1 VWFCFPNPW
10 APWVPEKVINIKI
23 GCPFWKPHLG
33 NCDFLQ
39 FFDLEKVANYFRKN
53 VFYALKKQAFP
64 SFSEEQFQEMAKN
77 LRKNKS
83 DDHFVI

>member
-1 VWFCFPNPW
+1 MWFCFPIPW

-23 GCPFWKPHLG
+23 DCPLLEPHLG

-39 FFDLEKVANYFRKN
+39 FFDLEKVGNSLKKN
-53 VFYALKKQAFP
+53 EFYAFKNSFFQAFLKN
-64 SFSEEQFQEMAKN
+64 SFKKWQNFATK
-77 LRKNKS
+77 KS